1 MYSTEQRRLAIE
13 TFIRFDHSYAD
24 TIAELGY
31 PNRHTLNNW
40 WREYRETGEVP
51 VGKMIRE
58 PRFSDDQKREAVEHY
73 LGHGK
78 SLSRTMR
85 ALGYPKGSDTLRG
98 WIDELAPG
106 QRKYRGPNPKRD
118 PVPVEKKV
126 QVVAELEA
134 RTGPAA
140 QIAEKHGVSRTAPYV
155 WRRELMGDNGGEPE
169 TKGEPVGKEFD
180 DLPDDIEVLQD
191 MLREAKM
198 RLRKVQLE
206 LDVRRATLEIVKK
219 DQGADP
225 ELLTNE
231 EKAAMMGALRAEYGL
246 CEILP
251 VVGMAESGYEYAR
264 NARAGGE
271 TEERAAARKA
281 VIEASGAGGGTY
293 GYRRVYAQVNADAG
307 DGAAIGEWT
316 VRDIMRDGGLVA
328 CAARKKRRYSSYEG
342 EISEAP
348 ENLLRDERG
357 RHRFHADKPN
367 ELRVADVTEFR
378 IPAGKAYLSPI
389 VDCFDG
395 MPPSWSISTSP
406 DAEMANSSLL
416 GACKWLGEGDHPKIH
431 SDRGCHYRWP
441 GWIRICDE
449 NGPVRSMSRK
459 GCSPDDARCEGF
471 FGRLEIEFFHGCDW
485 AGVALEEFM
494 GMLDAYLRWYRDVR
508 IKGDLDYRSPM
519 QYRRDLGLLAA

>member
-98 WIDELAPG
+98 WTDELAPG

-219 DQGADP
+219 
-225 ELLTNE
+225 T
-231 EKAAMMGALRAEYGL
+231 RAPTQS
-246 CEILP
+246 C
-251 VVGMAESGYEYAR
+251 
-264 NARAGGE
+264 
-271 TEERAAARKA
+271 
-281 VIEASGAGGGTY
+281 
-293 GYRRVYAQVNADAG
+293 
-307 DGAAIGEWT
+307 
-316 VRDIMRDGGLVA
+316 
-328 CAARKKRRYSSYEG
+328 
-342 EISEAP
+342 
-348 ENLLRDERG
+348 
-357 RHRFHADKPN
+357 
-367 ELRVADVTEFR
+367 
-378 IPAGKAYLSPI
+378 
-389 VDCFDG
+389 
-395 MPPSWSISTSP
+395 
-406 DAEMANSSLL
+406 
-416 GACKWLGEGDHPKIH
+416 
-431 SDRGCHYRWP
+431 
-441 GWIRICDE
+441 
-449 NGPVRSMSRK
+449 
-459 GCSPDDARCEGF
+459 
-471 FGRLEIEFFHGCDW
+471 
-485 AGVALEEFM
+485 
-494 GMLDAYLRWYRDVR
+494 
-508 IKGDLDYRSPM
+508 
-519 QYRRDLGLLAA
+519 